1 MELFRKEAETAHAD
15 QFGAVIVSTPKAH
28 FAAGVS
34 ATALCLAALVLS
46 FHAHYAR
53 REQVSGHLVTDTGE
67 SRILARRSATV
78 SEVYVREHQHV
89 RKGDPILRLSSEMH
103 TRGGAVH
110 ARVEEDIVNQITSV
124 HASVAAT
131 EAALISE
138 QHQLRER
145 VKSLLAQASDLR
157 QQIGYQ
163 QQAAEQKQ
171 RTLTK
176 LRPLLKDGFVAE
188 YQVQDLESALLD
200 TRAQTSGLHRQLE
213 EISQQQRETSRK
225 LTSLEIDSELKLN
238 DLRREQARLRTSLA
252 QDQSELELVVRAQS
266 DALVSSVLVQ
276 PENYVEPGQ
285 PIASLIPTPTT
296 LKAEIFI
303 PSTAIGFVHRG
314 TKVAMHYAAF
324 PYQKYGVQYGVV
336 EQVSETPTQP
346 AQLSALL
353 GQQPPA
359 QPMYRAIASLE
370 RQQIVTDGQQRALV
384 PGMQLEAALLLE
396 DRSIIAWLLEP
407 ITAFRA
413 SIQD

>member
-1 MELFRKEAETAHAD
+1 MELFRKEAESAHAD
-15 QFGAVIVSTPKAH
+15 QFGTVIVSTPKAH

-34 ATALCLAALVLS
+34 ATAACLAALVFS

-103 TRGGAVH
+103 TRGGGVH
-110 ARVEEDIVNQITSV
+110 ARVEEDIENQITSV

-138 QHQLRER
+138 KHQLRER

-225 LTSLEIDSELKLN
+225 LTSLETDSELKLN

-276 PENYVEPGQ
+276 PANYVEPGQ

-370 RQQIVTDGQQRALV
+370 RQQIVTEGQQRALV

>member
-1 MELFRKEAETAHAD
+1 MELFRKEAESAHAD
-15 QFGAVIVSTPKAH
+15 QFGTVMVSTPKAH

-34 ATALCLAALVLS
+34 ATAACLAALVFS

-103 TRGGAVH
+103 TRGGGVH
-110 ARVEEDIVNQITSV
+110 ARVEEDIENQITSV

-138 QHQLRER
+138 KHQLRER

-276 PENYVEPGQ
+276 PANYVEPGQ
-285 PIASLIPTPTT
+285 PLVSLIPTPTT

-370 RQQIVTDGQQRALV
+370 RQQIVTEGQQRALV

>member
-1 MELFRKEAETAHAD
+1 MELFRKEAESAHAD
-15 QFGAVIVSTPKAH
+15 QFGTVMVSTPKAH

-34 ATALCLAALVLS
+34 ATAACLAALVFS

-78 SEVYVREHQHV
+78 SEVYVREHQNV

-103 TRGGAVH
+103 TRGGGVH
-110 ARVEEDIVNQITSV
+110 ARVEEDIENQITSV

-138 QHQLRER
+138 KHQLRER

-276 PENYVEPGQ
+276 PANYVEPGQ

-303 PSTAIGFVHRG
+303 PSTAIGFVQRG

-370 RQQIVTDGQQRALV
+370 RQQIVTEGQQRALV

>member
-1 MELFRKEAETAHAD
+1 MELFRKEAESAHAD
-15 QFGAVIVSTPKAH
+15 QFGTVIVSTPKAH

-34 ATALCLAALVLS
+34 ATAACLAALVFS

-89 RKGDPILRLSSEMH
+89 RKGDAILRLSSEMH
-103 TRGGAVH
+103 TRRGGVH
-110 ARVEEDIVNQITSV
+110 ARVEEDIENQITSV

-138 QHQLRER
+138 KHQLRER

-176 LRPLLKDGFVAE
+176 LRPLLTDGFVAE

-276 PENYVEPGQ
+276 PANYVEPGQ
-285 PIASLIPTPTT
+285 PIVSLIPTPTT

-370 RQQIVTDGQQRALV
+370 RQQIVTEGQQRALV

>member
-1 MELFRKEAETAHAD
+1 MELFRKEAESAHAD
-15 QFGAVIVSTPKAH
+15 QFGTVMVSTPKAH

-34 ATALCLAALVLS
+34 ATAACLAALVFS

-103 TRGGAVH
+103 TRGGGVH
-110 ARVEEDIVNQITSV
+110 ARVEEDIENQITSV

-138 QHQLRER
+138 KHQLRER

-252 QDQSELELVVRAQS
+252 QDQSELELVVRSQS

-276 PENYVEPGQ
+276 PANYVEPGQ
-285 PIASLIPTPTT
+285 PIVSLIPTPTT

-370 RQQIVTDGQQRALV
+370 RQQIVTEGEQRALV

>member
-1 MELFRKEAETAHAD
+1 MELFRKEAESAHAD
-15 QFGAVIVSTPKAH
+15 QFGTVIVSTPKAH

-34 ATALCLAALVLS
+34 ATAACLAALVFS

-103 TRGGAVH
+103 TRGGGVH
-110 ARVEEDIVNQITSV
+110 ARVEEDIENQITSV

-138 QHQLRER
+138 KHQLRER

-276 PENYVEPGQ
+276 PANYVEPGQ

-370 RQQIVTDGQQRALV
+370 RQQIVTEGEQRALV

>member
-89 RKGDPILRLSSEMH
+89 RKGDPILLLSSEMH

-110 ARVEEDIVNQITSV
+110 ARVEEDIENQITSV

-213 EISQQQRETSRK
+213 DISQQQRETSRK

-370 RQQIVTDGQQRALV
+370 RQQIVTDGHQRALV

>member
-15 QFGAVIVSTPKAH
+15 QFGAIIVSTPKAH

-110 ARVEEDIVNQITSV
+110 ARVEENIENQITSV

-213 EISQQQRETSRK
+213 DISQQQRETSRK

>member
-1 MELFRKEAETAHAD
+1 
-15 QFGAVIVSTPKAH
+15 
-28 FAAGVS
+28 
-34 ATALCLAALVLS
+34 
-46 FHAHYAR
+46 
-53 REQVSGHLVTDTGE
+53 
-67 SRILARRSATV
+67 
-78 SEVYVREHQHV
+78 
-89 RKGDPILRLSSEMH
+89 MH
-103 TRGGAVH
+103 TRGGGVH
-110 ARVEEDIVNQITSV
+110 ARVEEDIENQITSV

-138 QHQLRER
+138 KHQLRER

-276 PENYVEPGQ
+276 PANYVEPGQ

-370 RQQIVTDGQQRALV
+370 RQQIVTEGQQRALV

>member
-1 MELFRKEAETAHAD
+1 MELFRKEAESAHAD
-15 QFGAVIVSTPKAH
+15 QFGTVMVSTPKAH

-34 ATALCLAALVLS
+34 ATAACLAALVFS

-103 TRGGAVH
+103 TRGGGVH
-110 ARVEEDIVNQITSV
+110 ARVEEDIENQITSV

-138 QHQLRER
+138 KHQLRER

-276 PENYVEPGQ
+276 PANYVEPGQ

-370 RQQIVTDGQQRALV
+370 RQQIVTEGQQRALV

>member
-1 MELFRKEAETAHAD
+1 MELFRKEAESAHAD
-15 QFGAVIVSTPKAH
+15 QFGTVIVSTPKAH

-34 ATALCLAALVLS
+34 ATAACLAALVFS

-103 TRGGAVH
+103 TRGGGVH
-110 ARVEEDIVNQITSV
+110 ARVEEDIENQITSV

-138 QHQLRER
+138 KHQLRDR

-163 QQAAEQKQ
+163 KQAAEQKQ

-276 PENYVEPGQ
+276 PANYVEPGQ
-285 PIASLIPTPTT
+285 PIVSLIPTPTT

-370 RQQIVTDGQQRALV
+370 RQQIVTEGQQRALV

>member
-1 MELFRKEAETAHAD
+1 MELFRKEAESAHAD
-15 QFGAVIVSTPKAH
+15 QFGTVIVSTPKAH

-34 ATALCLAALVLS
+34 ATAACLAALVFS

-103 TRGGAVH
+103 TRGGGVH
-110 ARVEEDIVNQITSV
+110 ARVEEDIENQITSV

-138 QHQLRER
+138 KHQLRER

-176 LRPLLKDGFVAE
+176 LRPLLTDGFVAE

-276 PENYVEPGQ
+276 PANYVEPGQ
-285 PIASLIPTPTT
+285 PIVSLIPTPTT

-370 RQQIVTDGQQRALV
+370 RQQIVTEGQQRALA

>member
-1 MELFRKEAETAHAD
+1 MELFRKEAESAHAD
-15 QFGAVIVSTPKAH
+15 QFGTVIVSTPKAH

-34 ATALCLAALVLS
+34 ATAACLAALVFS

-78 SEVYVREHQHV
+78 SEVYVREHQQV

-103 TRGGAVH
+103 TRRGGVH
-110 ARVEEDIVNQITSV
+110 ARVEEDIENQITSV

-138 QHQLRER
+138 KHQLRER

-276 PENYVEPGQ
+276 PANYVEPGQ

-370 RQQIVTDGQQRALV
+370 RQQIVTEGQQRALV

>member
-110 ARVEEDIVNQITSV
+110 ARVEENIENQITSV

-213 EISQQQRETSRK
+213 DISQQQRETSHK

>member
-1 MELFRKEAETAHAD
+1 MELFRKEAESAHAD
-15 QFGAVIVSTPKAH
+15 QFGTVIVSTPKAH

-34 ATALCLAALVLS
+34 ATAACLAALVFS

-103 TRGGAVH
+103 TRGGGVH
-110 ARVEEDIVNQITSV
+110 ARVEEDIENQITSV

-138 QHQLRER
+138 KHQLRER

-238 DLRREQARLRTSLA
+238 DLRREQARLRTNLA

-276 PENYVEPGQ
+276 PANYVEPGQ

-370 RQQIVTDGQQRALV
+370 RQQIVTEGQQRALV

>member
-1 MELFRKEAETAHAD
+1 MELFRKEAESAHAD
-15 QFGAVIVSTPKAH
+15 QFGTVIVSTPKAH

-34 ATALCLAALVLS
+34 ATAACLAALVFS

-103 TRGGAVH
+103 TRGGGVH
-110 ARVEEDIVNQITSV
+110 ARVEEDIENQITSV

-138 QHQLRER
+138 KHQLRER

-176 LRPLLKDGFVAE
+176 LRPLLTDGFVAE

-276 PENYVEPGQ
+276 PANYVEPGQ
-285 PIASLIPTPTT
+285 PIVSLIPTPTT

-370 RQQIVTDGQQRALV
+370 RQQIVTEGQQRALV

>member
-110 ARVEEDIVNQITSV
+110 ARVEEDIENQITSV

-213 EISQQQRETSRK
+213 DISQQQRETSRK

>member
-1 MELFRKEAETAHAD
+1 MELFRKEAESAHAD
-15 QFGAVIVSTPKAH
+15 QFGTVIVSTPKAH

-34 ATALCLAALVLS
+34 ATAACLAALVFS

-103 TRGGAVH
+103 TRGGGVH
-110 ARVEEDIVNQITSV
+110 ARVEEDIENQITSV

-138 QHQLRER
+138 KHQLRER

-225 LTSLEIDSELKLN
+225 LTSLETDSELKLN

-276 PENYVEPGQ
+276 PANYVEPGQ

-370 RQQIVTDGQQRALV
+370 RQQIVTEGEQRALV

>member
-15 QFGAVIVSTPKAH
+15 QFGAIIVSTPKAH

-110 ARVEEDIVNQITSV
+110 ARVEENIENQITSV

-200 TRAQTSGLHRQLE
+200 TRAQTSG
-213 EISQQQRETSRK
+213 
-225 LTSLEIDSELKLN
+225 
-238 DLRREQARLRTSLA
+238 
-252 QDQSELELVVRAQS
+252 
-266 DALVSSVLVQ
+266 
-276 PENYVEPGQ
+276 P
-285 PIASLIPTPTT
+285 
-296 LKAEIFI
+296 
-303 PSTAIGFVHRG
+303 
-314 TKVAMHYAAF
+314 
-324 PYQKYGVQYGVV
+324 
-336 EQVSETPTQP
+336 
-346 AQLSALL
+346 
-353 GQQPPA
+353 
-359 QPMYRAIASLE
+359 
-370 RQQIVTDGQQRALV
+370 
-384 PGMQLEAALLLE
+384 
-396 DRSIIAWLLEP
+396 
-407 ITAFRA
+407 
-413 SIQD
+413 

>member
-1 MELFRKEAETAHAD
+1 MELFRKEAESAHAD
-15 QFGAVIVSTPKAH
+15 QFGTVMVSTPKAH

-34 ATALCLAALVLS
+34 ATAACLAALVFS

-103 TRGGAVH
+103 TRGGGVH
-110 ARVEEDIVNQITSV
+110 ARVEEDIENQITSV

-138 QHQLRER
+138 KHQLRER

-252 QDQSELELVVRAQS
+252 QDQSELELVVRSQS

-276 PENYVEPGQ
+276 PANYVEPGQ
-285 PIASLIPTPTT
+285 PIVSLIPTPTT

-370 RQQIVTDGQQRALV
+370 RQQIVTEGQQRALV

>member
-1 MELFRKEAETAHAD
+1 MELFRKEAESAHAD
-15 QFGAVIVSTPKAH
+15 QFGTVMVSTPKAH

-34 ATALCLAALVLS
+34 ATAACLAALVFS

-103 TRGGAVH
+103 TRGGGVH
-110 ARVEEDIVNQITSV
+110 ARVEEDIENQITSV

-138 QHQLRER
+138 KHQLRER

-213 EISQQQRETSRK
+213 DISQQQRETSRK

-276 PENYVEPGQ
+276 PANYVEPGQ
-285 PIASLIPTPTT
+285 PLVSLIPTPTT

-370 RQQIVTDGQQRALV
+370 RQQIVTEGQQRALV

>member
-1 MELFRKEAETAHAD
+1 MELFRKEAESAHAD
-15 QFGAVIVSTPKAH
+15 QFGTVIVSTPKAH

-34 ATALCLAALVLS
+34 ATAACLAALVFS

-103 TRGGAVH
+103 TRGGGVH
-110 ARVEEDIVNQITSV
+110 ARVEEDIENQITSV

-138 QHQLRER
+138 KHQLRER

-200 TRAQTSGLHRQLE
+200 TRAQTSGLHRQLD

-252 QDQSELELVVRAQS
+252 QDQSELELVVRSQS

-276 PENYVEPGQ
+276 PANYVEPGQ
-285 PIASLIPTPTT
+285 PIVSLIPTPTT

-370 RQQIVTDGQQRALV
+370 RQQIVTEGEQRALV

>member
-1 MELFRKEAETAHAD
+1 MELFRKEAESAHAD
-15 QFGAVIVSTPKAH
+15 QFGTVIVSTPKAH

-34 ATALCLAALVLS
+34 ATAACLAALVFS

-103 TRGGAVH
+103 TRGGGVH
-110 ARVEEDIVNQITSV
+110 ARVEEDIENQITSV
-124 HASVAAT
+124 YASVAAT

-138 QHQLRER
+138 KHQLRER

-225 LTSLEIDSELKLN
+225 LTSLETDSELKLN

-276 PENYVEPGQ
+276 PANYVEPGQ

-370 RQQIVTDGQQRALV
+370 RQQIVTEGEQRALV

>member
-110 ARVEEDIVNQITSV
+110 ARVEEDIENQITSV

-213 EISQQQRETSRK
+213 DISQQQRETSHK

>member
-1 MELFRKEAETAHAD
+1 MELFRKEAESAHAD
-15 QFGAVIVSTPKAH
+15 QFGTVIVSTPKAH

-34 ATALCLAALVLS
+34 ATAACLAALVFS

-103 TRGGAVH
+103 TRGGGVH
-110 ARVEEDIVNQITSV
+110 ARVEEDIENQITSV

-138 QHQLRER
+138 KHQLRER

-252 QDQSELELVVRAQS
+252 QDQSELELVVRSQS

-276 PENYVEPGQ
+276 PANYVEPGQ
-285 PIASLIPTPTT
+285 PIVSLIPTPTT

-370 RQQIVTDGQQRALV
+370 RQQIVTEGEQRALV

>member
-1 MELFRKEAETAHAD
+1 MELFRKEAESAHAD
-15 QFGAVIVSTPKAH
+15 QFGTVIVSTPKAH

-34 ATALCLAALVLS
+34 ATAACLAALVFS

-103 TRGGAVH
+103 TRGGGVH
-110 ARVEEDIVNQITSV
+110 ARVEEDIENQITSV

-138 QHQLRER
+138 RHQLRER

-225 LTSLEIDSELKLN
+225 LTSLETDSELKLN

-276 PENYVEPGQ
+276 PANYVEPGQ

-370 RQQIVTDGQQRALV
+370 RQQIVTEGQQRALV

>member
-110 ARVEEDIVNQITSV
+110 ARVEEDIENQITSV

-213 EISQQQRETSRK
+213 DISQQQRETSRK

-353 GQQPPA
+353 GQQPPV

>member
-1 MELFRKEAETAHAD
+1 MELFRKEAESAHAD
-15 QFGAVIVSTPKAH
+15 QFGTVIVSTPKAH

-34 ATALCLAALVLS
+34 ATAACLAALVFS

-103 TRGGAVH
+103 TRGGGVH
-110 ARVEEDIVNQITSV
+110 ARVEEDIENQITSV

-138 QHQLRER
+138 KHQLRER

-252 QDQSELELVVRAQS
+252 QDQSELELVVRSQS

-276 PENYVEPGQ
+276 PANYVEPGQ
-285 PIASLIPTPTT
+285 PIVSLIPTPTT

-370 RQQIVTDGQQRALV
+370 RQQIVTEGQQRALV

>member
-15 QFGAVIVSTPKAH
+15 QFGAIIVSTPKAH

>member
-1 MELFRKEAETAHAD
+1 MELFRKEAESAHAD
-15 QFGAVIVSTPKAH
+15 QFGTVIVSTPKAH

-34 ATALCLAALVLS
+34 ATAACLAALVFS

-103 TRGGAVH
+103 TRGGGVH
-110 ARVEEDIVNQITSV
+110 ARVEEDIENQITSV

-138 QHQLRER
+138 KHQLRER

-176 LRPLLKDGFVAE
+176 LRPLLTDGFVAE

-252 QDQSELELVVRAQS
+252 QDQSELELVVRSQS

-276 PENYVEPGQ
+276 PANYVEPGQ
-285 PIASLIPTPTT
+285 PIVSLIPTPTT

-370 RQQIVTDGQQRALV
+370 RQQIVTEGEQRALV

>member
-1 MELFRKEAETAHAD
+1 MELFRKEAESAHAD
-15 QFGAVIVSTPKAH
+15 QFGTVIVSTPKAH

-34 ATALCLAALVLS
+34 ATAACLAALVFS

-103 TRGGAVH
+103 TRGGGVH
-110 ARVEEDIVNQITSV
+110 ARVEEDIENQITSV

-138 QHQLRER
+138 KHQLRER

-252 QDQSELELVVRAQS
+252 QDQSELELVVRSQS

-276 PENYVEPGQ
+276 PANYVEPGQ

-370 RQQIVTDGQQRALV
+370 RQQIVTEGQQRALV

>member
-110 ARVEEDIVNQITSV
+110 ARVEENIENQITSV

-213 EISQQQRETSRK
+213 DISQQQRETSRK